1 MEPDDDATDV
11 ISSKGRTTTI
21 GSLIATFVLVDAYL
35 IGVPLTILSAWTR
48 PWVVF
53 VVAAVGLSF
62 LNVALCSWL
71 DHNWDAWFATGSA
84 NKVEKRLE
92 KLRASRTMRHPV
104 SWISRGSDA
113 WFALAAAMINAIT
126 VIALARIIGGKPVG
140 RHRVLVAG
148 IAYSLFFAAL
158 FSIIGVALGDVIRSA

>member
-1 MEPDDDATDV
+1 MEPDDATEV
-11 ISSKGRTTTI
+11 TSGKGRTTTI
-21 GSLIATFVLVDAYL
+21 GSLITAFVLVDAYL
-35 IGVPLTILSAWTR
+35 IGIPVVFLAAWTK

-53 VVAAVGLSF
+53 AVAAVALSF
-62 LNVALCSWL
+62 LNVALCGWL
-71 DHNWDAWFATGSA
+71 DRNWDAWFASGNA

-92 KLRASRTMRHPV
+92 KLRASRMMSRPV
-104 SWISRGSDA
+104 SWISRGSDL

-148 IAYSLFFAAL
+148 IAYSIFFAAL
-158 FSIIGVALGDVIRSA
+158 FSIIGVGLGDVIRAG